1 MPSRNLFRSKLF
13 VAGAGVAVAPR
24 AACSER
30 GNLARLS
37 GGCAF
42 FSLLLAASLP
52 ASSADG
58 AKVTRICLAPPS
70 TQIPGM
76 NNDEALASVRE
87 VFTKYLTGPTV
98 GVEPL
103 EARLTSQT
111 REEAKQKQ
119 CAYVLYTKVVQER
132 KTRSSGFLGRV
143 AAGAIQGGASQV
155 AGSTSSVGTR
165 VIASAAAGGASSGY
179 YGSWTQTS
187 DKLTLTARLE
197 SGQGR
202 VLTDKSATRKADSD
216 GEDLLTPLVEQASE
230 QVMSAMKK

>member
-1 MPSRNLFRSKLF
+1 MNALT
-13 VAGAGVAVAPR
+13 
-24 AACSER
+24 
-30 GNLARLS
+30 LARSRRAQLLV
-37 GGCAF
+37 GGAV
-42 FSLLLAASLP
+42 FSLLLAVNQP
-52 ASSADG
+52 ASAADA
-58 AKVTRICLAPPS
+58 AKPTRICLAPPS
-70 TQIPGM
+70 AQIPGT

-98 GVEPL
+98 GVQPL
-103 EARLTSQT
+103 EARLTSQA

-179 YGSWTQTS
+179 YGSWTQSS

-197 SGQGR
+197 SGEGR
-202 VLTDKSATRKADSD
+202 VLTDKSATRKAGSD

-230 QVMSAMKK
+230 QVMSAMASKK

>member
-1 MPSRNLFRSKLF
+1 MNALTPASLASPWS
-13 VAGAGVAVAPR
+13 GVAA
-24 AACSER
+24 
-30 GNLARLS
+30 
-37 GGCAF
+37 
-42 FSLLLAASLP
+42 FSLLLVASQP
-52 ASSADG
+52 VSSADG
-58 AKVTRICLAPPS
+58 AKINRICLAPPS

-76 NNDEALASVRE
+76 NNDEALAGVRE
-87 VFTKYLTGPTV
+87 VFTKYLTGPTLR
-98 GVEPL
+98 VEPL

-155 AGSTSSVGTR
+155 AGSSNSVGTR
-165 VIASAAAGGASSGY
+165 VIASAAAGGANSGY

-197 SGQGR
+197 SGEGR
-202 VLTDKSATRKADSD
+202 VLTDKSATRKAGSD

-230 QVMSAMKK
+230 QVMGAMAPK